1 LILSDFKEFQRH
13 KKTHTIRN
21 IEKSNVVMITG
32 RLHRLCR
39 NKRKTERV
47 SDCLRELFNAEESSA
62 KSTTDT
68 MDRKD

>member
-1 LILSDFKEFQRH
+1 
-13 KKTHTIRN
+13 
-21 IEKSNVVMITG
+21 MITG